1 MRILAKHP
9 ATGQWLAQQ
18 LVRWFISDTA
28 KPSESLLAPL
38 AKQLTGEGN
47 TAKGVEM
54 LLRSNLFFSAE
65 AYRQKV
71 RSPVELALGIIRPL
85 EGRTGTVQLAAD
97 LARLGQELYEPPTIS
112 GWAGGLAWINPLT
125 MLGRAKLAEA
135 LLAESGAYEG
145 KLDPAAVASRHGH
158 PAKDGSRQF
167 LVDLYLQGDL
177 APEALEAL
185 AAGPSATGSVDA
197 RAADPRQHRSPP
209 RLAARIS
216 TGLTKGSNADL
227 PERLFQRHRGRDGS
241 AGIREQHSGIPGAIN
256 AQRWRLANHRPESV
270 LVVIQLS
277 GGNDGLNTVVPYQ
290 DDAYHRSRPTL
301 RIGPDQVLK
310 LDSGLGLHPAMPAF
324 RKLYQEGRL
333 SIIQGVGY
341 PHSSRDHDAA
351 MEDWHTGVL
360 RDRVPPGARTGW
372 LGRAIDAACDPAKT
386 DLRGVFVGEIK
397 APFSLQ
403 TERVVVPSIKSLDE
417 WLPAGTAVERFHS
430 GLTTR
435 ARRSSTGSPSLLAA
449 VRNATAN
456 ARLDSAAVDRSRTRP
471 STPRGQPLTRPS
483 PWRKTWPWSPSSF
496 GPTWASAS
504 ISSELGGGGIGGFDT
519 HANQAANHGAL
530 LRELAESTSAF
541 VDDLNHDRLLDSVLV
556 MTFSEFGRT
565 LTESGRRGTNHG
577 AAAPMFM
584 IGGKVKGGLW
594 GAHPSL
600 TDLEEDAPK
609 FHTDFRRVYA
619 TVLERW
625 LNLKSEKILPPG
637 FTRLDGVLA

>member
-1 MRILAKHP
+1 MHISRRDFFKDAAG
-9 ATGQWLAQQ
+9 ATGL
-18 LVRWFISDTA
+18 
-28 KPSESLLAPL
+28 
-38 AKQLTGEGN
+38 
-47 TAKGVEM
+47 
-54 LLRSNLFFSAE
+54 
-65 AYRQKV
+65 
-71 RSPVELALGIIRPL
+71 LALGSSIP
-85 EGRTGTVQLAAD
+85 AF
-97 LARLGQELYEPPTIS
+97 LARS
-112 GWAGGLAWINPLT
+112 AAA
-125 MLGRAKLAEA
+125 MEA
-135 LLAESGAYEG
+135 
-145 KLDPAAVASRHGH
+145 GH
-158 PAKDGSRQF
+158 PS
-167 LVDLYLQGDL
+167 
-177 APEALEAL
+177 
-185 AAGPSATGSVDA
+185 
-197 RAADPRQHRSPP
+197 
-209 RLAARIS
+209 
-216 TGLTKGSNADL
+216 
-227 PERLFQRHRGRDGS
+227 
-241 AGIREQHSGIPGAIN
+241 
-256 AQRWRLANHRPESV
+256 PESV

-341 PHSSRDHDAA
+341 PRSSRDHDAA

-360 RDRVPPGARTGW
+360 RERVPPGARTGW
-372 LGRAIDAACDPAKT
+372 LGRAIDTACDPGKT

-397 APFSLQ
+397 APFGLQ
-403 TERVVVPSIKSLDE
+403 AERVVVPSIKSLDE
-417 WLPAGTAVERFHS
+417 WLPAGTPWSNSTPAHDS
-430 GLTTR
+430 GP
-435 ARRSSTGSPSLLAA
+435 SSSSGSPSLLAA

-456 ARLDSAAVDRSRTRP
+456 ARRIRPRLIAANETHHSQRSAAYP
-471 STPRGQPLTRPS
+471 PFPLAQNLAMVAQLIRADLGI
-483 PWRKTWPWSPSSF
+483 RIYF
-496 GPTWASAS
+496 V
-504 ISSELGGGGIGGFDT
+504 ELGGGGIGGFDT

-541 VDDLNHDRLLDSVLV
+541 VDDLDDDRLLDSVLV

-584 IGGKVKGGLW
+584 IGDRVKGGLW

-625 LNLKSEKILPPG
+625 LDLKSEKILPPG